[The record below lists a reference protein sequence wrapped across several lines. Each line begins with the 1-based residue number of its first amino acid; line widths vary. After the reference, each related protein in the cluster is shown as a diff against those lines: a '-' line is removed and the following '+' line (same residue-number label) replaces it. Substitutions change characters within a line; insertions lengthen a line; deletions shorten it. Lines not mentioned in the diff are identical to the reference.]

1 MLMPLTAE
9 DVVVGIFYHLKKRDT
24 KTVSADRE
32 SLHRW
37 FFTLKREIPQIM
49 TVFTFRDR
57 EQFPESAQL
66 DQALS
71 NLDASGLIS
80 RQNITPRYYKFED
93 PLVDSYEQFSNKI
106 LREAGVAD
114 SDVES
119 AARKIEILT
128 QSNP

>member
-9 DVVVGIFYHLKKRDT
+9 DVVVGIFYHLKKQDT
-24 KTVSADRE
+24 KRLPADRE

-37 FFTLKREIPQIM
+37 FFTLKRELPQIM
-49 TVFTFRDR
+49 SVFAFRER

-80 RQNITPRYYKFED
+80 RQNLSPRYYMFEE
-93 PLVDSYEQFSNKI
+93 PLMDSYNLFSSKI
-106 LREAGVAD
+106 LSGAGVKE

-119 AARKIEILT
+119 AARKIE
-128 QSNP
+128 QMMKENP